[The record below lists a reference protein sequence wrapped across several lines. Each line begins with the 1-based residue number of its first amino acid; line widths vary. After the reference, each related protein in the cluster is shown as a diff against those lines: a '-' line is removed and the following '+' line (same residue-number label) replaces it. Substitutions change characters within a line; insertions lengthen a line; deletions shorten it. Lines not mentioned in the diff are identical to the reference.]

1 MDPMTAPF
9 LDTVEHET
17 GPAPQ
22 WAVLWLHGLGADGHD
37 FAPIVP
43 ELVRPGWP
51 ALRFVFPHAPVRA
64 VTINNGVRMRAW
76 YDIRNFSAEELGG
89 GDRADSAGVLES
101 VAQVEALV
109 AREGERGIPPE
120 RVVLAGFSQ
129 GGAIALSA
137 GLRRVQP
144 LAGIVALSTYLPM
157 APQAAQFLQH
167 AAVRQPVFMAHGSGD
182 PVVPLR
188 AGEHSAQVL
197 RSLGFALEWHAY
209 PMAHSVCA
217 EEIRDLGDW
226 LSQRFAG
233 AAAAAAAT
241 GAG

>member
-1 MDPMTAPF
+1 MDPMPAP
-9 LDTVEHET
+9 LLETVEHET
-17 GPAPQ
+17 GPSPR
-22 WAVLWLHGLGADGHD
+22 WTVLWLHGLGADGHD

-43 ELVRPGWP
+43 ELCMRDGSRRDWP
-51 ALRFVFPHAPVRA
+51 ALRFVFPHAPVRP
-64 VTINNGVRMRAW
+64 VTINNGMRMRAW
-76 YDIRNFSAEELGG
+76 YDIRNFSADELGG

-101 VAQVEALV
+101 VMQVEALV
-109 AREGERGIPPE
+109 AREVERGVPPE
-120 RVVLAGFSQ
+120 RIVLAGFSQ

-167 AAVRQPVFMAHGSGD
+167 AALRQPVFMAHGSAD
-182 PVVPLR
+182 PVVPPR

-197 RSLGFALEWHAY
+197 RSLGFELEWHAY
-209 PMAHSVCA
+209 PMGHSVCA

-226 LSQRFAG
+226 LARRF
-233 AAAAAAAT
+233 AAAAE
-241 GAG
+241 AG